1 MSGDPKKSE
10 EQGAVDLFWT
20 SFLRAIMNS
29 YLMATVIWSHSD
41 AETFVNVTL

>member
-29 YLMATVIWSHSD
+29 YLIVIWSHSD